1 MKGHDPMTKLCI
13 FDLDGTL
20 VNSIE
25 DLACAMNHALSLQG
39 FKTHDTEKYRF
50 MVGSGILVLIDRAA
64 GGDERY
70 CPEIKAQ
77 IHADFN
83 AYYTEHCLDNT
94 VPFAGITE
102 MLGTMAQNGVLF
114 AVNSNKPD
122 GFSKMIVTS
131 LFPGLGFAEIWG
143 KREGCER
150 KPAPDGIFG
159 IIEKLG
165 ISKDETVYIGD
176 SDVDVLTAKNAGVRF
191 CGVSWGFRSVEEL
204 KNAGAQYIADTPED
218 ILSFIGL

>member
-1 MKGHDPMTKLCI
+1 MKGHAPMTKLCI

-20 VNSIE
+20 ADSIE
-25 DLACAMNHALSLQG
+25 DLACAMNHALSLHG
-39 FKTHDTEKYRF
+39 FRTHNTGKYRF

-64 GGDERY
+64 GDDERY

-77 IHADFN
+77 IHSAFN
-83 AYYTEHCLDNT
+83 EYYAAHCLDNT

-102 MLGTMAQNGVLF
+102 MLGTMAHNGVLF

-122 GFSKMIVTS
+122 VFSKRIVKA
-131 LFPGLGFAEIWG
+131 LFPQFEFAEIWG
-143 KREGCER
+143 KRDGCER

-159 IIEKLG
+159 ITKKLG
-165 ISKDETVYIGD
+165 ISLDETVYIGD
-176 SDVDVLTAKNAGVRF
+176 SDVDVFTAKNAGVRF

-204 KNAGAQYIADTPED
+204 KNAGAGYIADSPAD
-218 ILSFIGL
+218 VLSFISR